1 MAFSQIAKSAL
12 GDNNMNYM
20 VKKILEADY
29 GCEERPAGY
38 IPQVLVILEDEA
50 GNQIERE
57 VPDADLYA
65 QDINQG
71 SIVHFNEEGH
81 ILKGE

>member
-1 MAFSQIAKSAL
+1 MTYQI
-12 GDNNMNYM
+12 
-20 VKKILEADY
+20 KKILEADY

-38 IPQVLVILEDEA
+38 LPQVLVILQDEA

-65 QDINQG
+65 RNIN
-71 SIVHFNEEGH
+71 EG
-81 ILKGE
+81 EPV

>member
-1 MAFSQIAKSAL
+1 MTYKL
-12 GDNNMNYM
+12 
-20 VKKILEADY
+20 KKILEADY

-38 IPQVLVILEDEA
+38 VPQVLVILQDEA

-65 QDINQG
+65 RDINEGALVYFDEAGQIQKG
-71 SIVHFNEEGH
+71 ANEMH
-81 ILKGE
+81 

>member
-1 MAFSQIAKSAL
+1 MTYKL
-12 GDNNMNYM
+12 
-20 VKKILEADY
+20 KKILEADY

-38 IPQVLVILEDEA
+38 VPQVLVILQDEA

-65 QDINQG
+65 KNINEG
-71 SIVHFNEEGH
+71 ALVYFDEEGQIH
-81 ILKGE
+81 KGE

>member
-1 MAFSQIAKSAL
+1 MTYKL
-12 GDNNMNYM
+12 
-20 VKKILEADY
+20 KKILEADY

-38 IPQVLVILEDEA
+38 VPQVLVILEDEA

-65 QDINQG
+65 RNINEGDLVYFDEADQIQKG
-71 SIVHFNEEGH
+71 ANEKH
-81 ILKGE
+81 

>member
-1 MAFSQIAKSAL
+1 
-12 GDNNMNYM
+12 MNYM

-29 GCEERPAGY
+29 GCEERPACY

-65 QDINQG
+65 RNINEGDLVYLDEAGQIRKG
-71 SIVHFNEEGH
+71 ANEKH
-81 ILKGE
+81 